1 MKFVAHHPKIKEKE
15 VRRVPSRVPVVSFSE
30 EVEAMVEIA
39 RAAGKIA
46 MRHYAGEIQ
55 VDYKGYKDP
64 VTAADREINT
74 FIVGRLREVFPND
87 AVLAEESADEPEKR
101 LGNRRLWCVDP
112 LDGTQEFTEHLDQ
125 WAIMI
130 GLAVAGMATV
140 GVVYSPPRELL
151 MVGVVSEGAWAWE
164 GGEWRRLHVSDVRD
178 PRKATIAVS
187 RSHRSDRVDAIMRA
201 LGITREIRH
210 GSVGMKVSLL
220 ATRQA
225 DLYIH
230 PTPGTKEWDL
240 CAPEAILR
248 AAGGEMTDM
257 YGRPLRYNQPDPR
270 NPHGLVASNG
280 YLHAA
285 ALKAV
290 AHTNT

>member
-1 MKFVAHHPKIKEKE
+1 MAIATTLPPVA
-15 VRRVPSRVPVVSFSE
+15 SFRE
-30 EVEAMVEIA
+30 EVEAMVSIA
-39 RAAGKIA
+39 LAAGEIA

-55 VDYKGYKDP
+55 VDFKGYKDP

-74 FIVGRLREVFPND
+74 FVVNRLREQFPKD
-87 AVLAEESADEPEKR
+87 AVLAEESADEPERR

-112 LDGTQEFTEHLDQ
+112 LDGTQEFTEHIDQ
-125 WAIMI
+125 WAVMI
-130 GLAVAGMATV
+130 GLAVAGMATA
-140 GVVYSPPRELL
+140 GVVYCPPRNLL
-151 MVGVVSEGAWAWE
+151 MVGVVSEGAWAWQE
-164 GGEWRRLHVSDVRD
+164 GTWHPLQVSDVRD
-178 PRKATIAVS
+178 TREATIAVS
-187 RSHRSDRVDAIMRA
+187 RSHRSDKVDAIMRA

-257 YGRPLRYNQPDPR
+257 YGRPLRYNNPDPR

-280 YLHAA
+280 YLHAV
-285 ALKAV
+285 ALDAVKAV
-290 AHTNT
+290 IAKKS

>member
-1 MKFVAHHPKIKEKE
+1 MDLIETALPL
-15 VRRVPSRVPVVSFSE
+15 VSFRA
-30 EVEAMVEIA
+30 EVATMVDIA
-39 RAAGKIA
+39 RAAGEIA
-46 MRHYAGEIQ
+46 MRYYAEDIQ

-64 VTAADREINT
+64 VTAADREINA
-74 FIVGRLREVFPND
+74 FIVSRLREAFPND

-112 LDGTQEFTEHLDQ
+112 LDGTQEFTEHIDQ

-130 GLAVAGMATV
+130 GLAVTGMATV
-140 GVVYSPPRELL
+140 GVVYCPPRDLL
-151 MVGVVSEGAWAWE
+151 MVGVVTEGAWAWQE
-164 GGEWRRLHVSDVRD
+164 GEWRRLHVSEVRD
-178 PRKATIAVS
+178 PRQATIAVS
-187 RSHRSDRVDAIMRA
+187 RSHRSDKVDAIMRA

-248 AAGGEMTDM
+248 AAGGDMTDM
-257 YGRPLRYNQPDPR
+257 YGRPLRYNKPDPR

-285 ALKAV
+285 ALEAV
-290 AHTNT
+290 RKNIDDRR

>member
-1 MKFVAHHPKIKEKE
+1 MTTPIVSHP
-15 VRRVPSRVPVVSFSE
+15 PTTSFRP
-30 EVEAMVEIA
+30 EVEAMLDIA
-39 RAAGKIA
+39 LA
-46 MRHYAGEIQ
+46 AGEIALKYYRGRIE
-55 VDYKGYKDP
+55 VNYKGHKDP
-64 VTAADREINT
+64 VTAADREINE
-74 FIVGRLREVFPND
+74 FIVDRLREAFPSD
-87 AVLAEESADEPEKR
+87 AILAEESADDPEKR

-130 GLAVAGMATV
+130 GLAVTGMATA
-140 GVVYSPPRELL
+140 GVVYCPPRALL

-164 GGEWRRLHVSDVRD
+164 KGEWRPLHVSDVRE
-178 PRKATIAVS
+178 PQQATLAVS
-187 RSHRSDRVDAIMRA
+187 RSHRSEKIDAIKKY
-201 LGITREIRH
+201 LGITQEIRH
-210 GSVGMKVSLL
+210 GSVGMKISLL

-270 NPHGLVASNG
+270 NPRGLVASNG
-280 YLHAA
+280 YLHAK
-285 ALKAV
+285 ALEAIRFV
-290 AHTNT
+290 EDHQVSAET

>member
-1 MKFVAHHPKIKEKE
+1 MNIAATKLAL
-15 VRRVPSRVPVVSFSE
+15 VSFRE
-30 EVEAMVEIA
+30 EVEAMLEIA
-39 RAAGKIA
+39 RAAGEIA
-46 MRHYAGEIQ
+46 MRHYAGAIE
-55 VDYKGYKDP
+55 VDFKGYKDP
-64 VTAADREINT
+64 VTAADREINA
-74 FIVGRLREVFPND
+74 FIVDRLREAFPGD

-112 LDGTQEFTEHLDQ
+112 LDGTQEFTEHVDQ

-130 GLAVAGMATV
+130 GLAVAGMATA
-140 GVVYSPPRELL
+140 GVVYCPPRDLL
-151 MVGVVSEGAWAWE
+151 MIGVVSEGAWAWE
-164 GGEWRRLHVSDVRD
+164 GEQWQPLHVSEVRD
-178 PRKATIAVS
+178 PRAATIAVS
-187 RSHRSDRVDAIMRA
+187 RSHRSDKVDAIMRA

-257 YGRPLRYNQPDPR
+257 YGRPLRYNKPDPR

-280 YLHAA
+280 YLHVA
-285 ALKAV
+285 ALEAV
-290 AHTNT
+290 RQWTMDDGR

>member
-1 MKFVAHHPKIKEKE
+1 MNIVQTPL
-15 VRRVPSRVPVVSFSE
+15 PLVSFRA
-30 EVEAMVEIA
+30 EVEAMLEIA
-39 RAAGKIA
+39 RAAGEIA
-46 MRHYAGEIQ
+46 MRHYAGVIDVE
-55 VDYKGYKDP
+55 YKGHKDP

-74 FIVGRLREVFPND
+74 FIVHRLREAFPED

-101 LGNRRLWCVDP
+101 MGNRRLWCVDP
-112 LDGTQEFTEHLDQ
+112 LDGTQEFTEHIDQ

-130 GLAVAGMATV
+130 GLAVAGMATA
-140 GVVYSPPRELL
+140 GVVYCPPRDLL
-151 MVGVVSEGAWAWE
+151 MVGVVTEVAWAWQE
-164 GGEWRRLHVSDVRD
+164 GEWRRLHVSDVRD
-178 PRKATIAVS
+178 PRQATIAVS
-187 RSHRSDRVDAIMRA
+187 RSHRSDKVDAIMRA

-225 DLYIH
+225 DLYVH

-248 AAGGEMTDM
+248 AAGGDMTDM
-257 YGRPLRYNQPDPR
+257 YGRPLRYNKPDPR

-285 ALKAV
+285 ALEAV
-290 AHTNT
+290 KRTMDDRR